1 MPFLGGSEA
10 NSRIACVFHQYGT
23 CVGFS
28 FWLLFFSS
36 FICIRCPHA
45 RRERKRRRKQLNS
58 SSQNFCLFNK
68 KKKNT
73 FFTAECTARSFT
85 IFGWCGWKLLVAD
98 SFGVEAKAINKR
110 PKRKRKRKKPSSSSS
125 SPYVYRSV
133 KEVDSDGSKKKEQRK
148 NGELCYMA
156 IVMPLQPPLA

>member
-1 MPFLGGSEA
+1 M
-10 NSRIACVFHQYGT
+10 
-23 CVGFS
+23 
-28 FWLLFFSS
+28 
-36 FICIRCPHA
+36 
-45 RRERKRRRKQLNS
+45 
-58 SSQNFCLFNK
+58 
-68 KKKNT
+68 
-73 FFTAECTARSFT
+73 
-85 IFGWCGWKLLVAD
+85 AD

-156 IVMPLQPPLA
+156 IVDASSTSPGVIQPHQNIGTRTKPGPGQTRYPTAFCQVCGAPPYICLDIPRLFCCLFFSSPVDGKWAENDDEAN